1 MDFSVIDEKVVNP
14 TVIKVVGV
22 GGGGSN
28 AVNHMI
34 AVGVENIDFIVANT
48 DLQALEASKVPL
60 KIGLGSKLTGGL
72 GAGGNPEVGRKA
84 AEEDTEAIANAL
96 KGAHMVFITAGM
108 GGGTGTGAAPVIAR
122 IAKEAGIL
130 TVGVVTKPFKFEGP
144 VKMSIA
150 EEGIKKLHEHVD
162 TLIVIPNQNIL
173 RVADKKTP
181 LNEAYAIAD
190 DVLRHGVQGI
200 SDVITRPGKINID
213 FADVRTIMQG
223 MGDAILG
230 VGIGSGEQRAVDA
243 ATSAMNNPLLEDT
256 HIEGAKNILV
266 NITSGENLS
275 LIETEEIM
283 EMITQTADPGV
294 YTIYGQKVDP
304 QMGDAVKV
312 TIIATGFSNKES
324 SADKRQ
330 SFLPQKEPAADDNLV
345 SYSQW
350 EAIGHG
356 TKNKGPSSVSS
367 SRSPFRSSLQETAQD
382 EEKSALSS
390 RPAASSSAGRSAL
403 TGRSDSAGR
412 SDSTGR
418 STFSSY
424 SAFAAKDTAVTE
436 KDSAVSSESS
446 FSHTDFISSKDR
458 KSLEYPACLRSNRI
472 NLGGD

>member
-1 MDFSVIDEKVVNP
+1 MEFSVIGGREVNP
-14 TVIKVVGV
+14 TVIKVIGV

-48 DLQALEASKVPL
+48 DLQALEGSKAPL

-72 GAGGNPEVGRKA
+72 GAGGNPGVGKEA
-84 AEEDTEAIANAL
+84 AEEDTEAIENAL

-150 EEGIKKLHEHVD
+150 EEGIKQLHEHVD
-162 TLIVIPNQNIL
+162 TLLVIPNQNIL
-173 RVADKKTP
+173 RVADKKTTP

-213 FADVRTIMQG
+213 FADVRTIMKG

-230 VGIGSGEQRAVDA
+230 VGIGTGDQRAVDA

-356 TKNKGPSSVSS
+356 TKTPLGSSLSGSGLGSSGLSS
-367 SRSPFRSSLQETAQD
+367 SGSGQSSSSSGLSAFRSSYASSA
-382 EEKSALSS
+382 KSQPDSGKPKERTSSFLSS
-390 RPAASSSAGRSAL
+390 DKTS
-403 TGRSDSAGR
+403 SDSEG
-412 SDSTGR
+412 GG
-418 STFSSY
+418 
-424 SAFAAKDTAVTE
+424 
-436 KDSAVSSESS
+436 
-446 FSHTDFISSKDR
+446 FSHTDFVSSTDR
-458 KSLEYPACLRSNRI
+458 KSLSYPACLRSNRI

>member
-14 TVIKVVGV
+14 TVIKVIGV

-48 DLQALEASKVPL
+48 DLQALEGSKVPL
-60 KIGLGSKLTGGL
+60 KLGLGSKLTGGL

-96 KGAHMVFITAGM
+96 KGAHMLFITAGM

-130 TVGVVTKPFKFEGP
+130 TVGVVTKPFKFEGA
-144 VKMSIA
+144 VKMNVA

-275 LIETEEIM
+275 LVETEEIM
-283 EMITQTADPGV
+283 DMITETADPGV

-312 TIIATGFSNKES
+312 TIIATGFSDKES
-324 SADKRQ
+324 STNRRQ
-330 SFLPQKEPAADDNLV
+330 SFLPEKEPAADDNLV

-356 TKNKGPSSVSS
+356 TKHTASASLSS
-367 SRSPFRSSLQETAQD
+367 SRSPFRSSLPEEAGAKD
-382 EEKSALSS
+382 EEKSTLSS
-390 RPAASSSAGRSAL
+390 RKAAASSVSPSSAASRSA
-403 TGRSDSAGR
+403 
-412 SDSTGR
+412 
-418 STFSSY
+418 FSSF
-424 SAFAAKDTAVTE
+424 SAFASKDVAASE
-436 KDSAVSSESS
+436 KTSSVSSGSS
-446 FSHTDFISSKDR
+446 FSHADFVASKDL
-458 KSLEYPACLRSNRI
+458 KGLEYPACLRSNRI

>member
-1 MDFSVIDEKVVNP
+1 MEFSVIGGREVNP
-14 TVIKVVGV
+14 TVIKVIGV

-48 DLQALEASKVPL
+48 DLQALEGSKAPL

-72 GAGGNPEVGRKA
+72 GAGGNPGVGKEA
-84 AEEDTEAIANAL
+84 AEEDTEAIENAL

-150 EEGIKKLHEHVD
+150 EEGIKQLHEHVD
-162 TLIVIPNQNIL
+162 TLLVIPNQNIL
-173 RVADKKTP
+173 RVADKKTTP

-213 FADVRTIMQG
+213 FADVRTIMKG

-230 VGIGSGEQRAVDA
+230 VGIGTGEQRAVDA
-243 ATSAMNNPLLEDT
+243 ATAAMNNPLLEDT

-283 EMITQTADPGV
+283 TMITQTADPGV

-312 TIIATGFSNKES
+312 TIIATGFSDKETS
-324 SADKRQ
+324 TDKRQ
-330 SFLPQKEPAADDNLV
+330 SFLPQKNSAEDENLV

-356 TKNKGPSSVSS
+356 TKTPFSSLSGAGLGSSGLSS
-367 SRSPFRSSLQETAQD
+367 SGSGHSSSSSGLSSFRSSYASSA
-382 EEKSALSS
+382 KSQPDSGKPKERTSSFLSS
-390 RPAASSSAGRSAL
+390 DKTS
-403 TGRSDSAGR
+403 SDSEG
-412 SDSTGR
+412 GG
-418 STFSSY
+418 
-424 SAFAAKDTAVTE
+424 
-436 KDSAVSSESS
+436 
-446 FSHTDFISSKDR
+446 FSHTDFVSSTDR
-458 KSLEYPACLRSNRI
+458 KSLSYPACLRSNRI

>member
-1 MDFSVIDEKVVNP
+1 MDFSVIDERTVNP
-14 TVIKVVGV
+14 TVIKVIGV

-48 DLQALEASKVPL
+48 DLQALEGSKAPL

-72 GAGGNPEVGRKA
+72 GAGGNPEVGKKA

-130 TVGVVTKPFKFEGP
+130 TVGVVTKPFKFEGA

-150 EEGIKKLHEHVD
+150 EEGIKNLHEHVD
-162 TLIVIPNQNIL
+162 TLLVIPNQNIL
-173 RVADKKTP
+173 RVADKKTTHI
-181 LNEAYAIAD
+181 EDAYAIAD

-230 VGIGSGEQRAVDA
+230 VGVGTGEQRAVDA
-243 ATSAMNNPLLEDT
+243 ATAAMNNPLLEDT

-294 YTIYGQKVDP
+294 YTIYGQKVEP
-304 QMGDAVKV
+304 QMGDTVKV
-312 TIIATGFSNKES
+312 TIIATGFSGKAS
-324 SADKRQ
+324 SSDKRQ
-330 SFLPQKEPAADDNLV
+330 SFLPQKEPSADDNLV

-356 TKNKGPSSVSS
+356 TKASS
-367 SRSPFRSSLQETAQD
+367 SSLSGSGLGSAGLGTAGGARQSSLSSGLSAFRSSY
-382 EEKSALSS
+382 
-390 RPAASSSAGRSAL
+390 ASSAKIASP
-403 TGRSDSAGR
+403 DSAK
-412 SDSTGR
+412 TGDKV
-418 STFSSY
+418 SSFSS
-424 SAFAAKDTAVTE
+424 SDKPLSDTA
-436 KDSAVSSESS
+436 AGG
-446 FSHTDFISSKDR
+446 FSHTDFVSSKDR

-472 NLGGD
+472 SLGGD

>member
-1 MDFSVIDEKVVNP
+1 MEFSVIGGREVNP
-14 TVIKVVGV
+14 TVIKVIGV

-48 DLQALEASKVPL
+48 DLQALEGSKAPL

-72 GAGGNPEVGRKA
+72 GAGGNPGVGKEA
-84 AEEDTEAIANAL
+84 AEEDTEAIENAL

-150 EEGIKKLHEHVD
+150 EEGIKQLHEHVD
-162 TLIVIPNQNIL
+162 TLLVIPNQNIL
-173 RVADKKTP
+173 RVADKKTTP

-213 FADVRTIMQG
+213 FADVRTIMKG

-230 VGIGSGEQRAVDA
+230 VGIGTGDQRAVDA

-356 TKNKGPSSVSS
+356 TKTPSSSLSGSGLGSSGLSS
-367 SRSPFRSSLQETAQD
+367 SGSGHSSSSSGLSAFRSSYASSA
-382 EEKSALSS
+382 KSQPDSAKPKERTSSFLSS
-390 RPAASSSAGRSAL
+390 DKTS
-403 TGRSDSAGR
+403 SDSEG
-412 SDSTGR
+412 GG
-418 STFSSY
+418 
-424 SAFAAKDTAVTE
+424 
-436 KDSAVSSESS
+436 
-446 FSHTDFISSKDR
+446 FSHTDFVSSTDR
-458 KSLEYPACLRSNRI
+458 KSLSYPACLRSNRI